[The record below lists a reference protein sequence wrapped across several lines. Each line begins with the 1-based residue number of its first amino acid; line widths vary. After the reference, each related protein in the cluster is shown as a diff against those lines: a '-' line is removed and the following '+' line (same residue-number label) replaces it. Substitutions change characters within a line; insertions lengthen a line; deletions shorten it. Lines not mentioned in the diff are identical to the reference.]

1 MSFKRYL
8 KNMLPIIL
16 MNLFC
21 ILILSLFLIYIGNS
35 IDTIVII
42 IISWLFI
49 LISYISISFYK
60 RKIYLDKLLSM
71 IEQLDEKYL
80 IAELMKNPERADD
93 RVFYKILKTTEKSM
107 LENINSILQERK
119 EYKNYIEQW
128 IHEVKTPITA
138 LKLLCE
144 NNLSDFSRSILSE
157 LEKIER
163 FTEQALYYARIEQT
177 EKDFYI
183 KEVRLSSV
191 VHKAIIDNKYLLRQN
206 NISVNADNVVDI
218 AYTDEKWIRFILN
231 QLIGNSV
238 KYHSSNPF
246 IHFCTKL
253 QDDYVQLIVSDNGI
267 GISESDLPCVF
278 KKGFTGENGRII
290 QSSTGIGLYL
300 CKQLCDKLGINLEI
314 KSNETGTTAILKF
327 QINHFIVQ
335 R

>member
-1 MSFKRYL
+1 MSFKQYL
-8 KNMLPIIL
+8 KNIIPL
-16 MNLFC
+16 ILINLSS
-21 ILILSLFLIYIGNS
+21 ILILSLFLIYTGNS

-42 IISWLFI
+42 IISWIFV
-49 LISYISISFYK
+49 LIFYIAFSFHN
-60 RKIYLDKLLSM
+60 RKIYMDKLLSM
-71 IEQLDEKYL
+71 LEQLDEKYL

-93 RVFYKILKTTEKSM
+93 QVFYRILKITEKSM
-107 LENINSILQERK
+107 LENVSFILQDRK

-144 NNLSDFSRSILSE
+144 NNLSDFSRAILSE

-183 KEVRLSSV
+183 KEVQLSSI

-246 IHFCTKL
+246 IHFSTKI
-253 QDDYVQLIVSDNGI
+253 QTNSVQLIISDNGI
-267 GISESDLPCVF
+267 GISESDLPRIF
-278 KKGFTGENGRII
+278 EKGFTGENGRII

-314 KSNETGTTAILKF
+314 KSNENGTTAMLKF

-335 R
+335 G

>member
-1 MSFKRYL
+1 MSFKQYL
-8 KNMLPIIL
+8 KNLFPIIL
-16 MNLFC
+16 INLFC
-21 ILILSLFLIYIGNS
+21 ILILSLFLIYTGNS

-42 IISWLFI
+42 ILSWLFV

-60 RKIYLDKLLSM
+60 RKLYLDKLLS
-71 IEQLDEKYL
+71 ILEQLDEKYL
-80 IAELMKNPERADD
+80 IAELIKNPERADD
-93 RVFYKILKTTEKSM
+93 QVFYRILKMTEKSM

-119 EYKNYIEQW
+119 EYKDYIEQW

-206 NISVNADNVVDI
+206 NIAVNADNVVDI

-267 GISESDLPCVF
+267 GISESDLPRVF
-278 KKGFTGENGRII
+278 EKGFTGENGRII

-314 KSNETGTTAILKF
+314 KSNKTGTTAILKF

>member
-1 MSFKRYL
+1 MSFKQYL
-8 KNMLPIIL
+8 KNLFPIIL
-16 MNLFC
+16 INLFC
-21 ILILSLFLIYIGNS
+21 ILILSLFLIYTGNS

-42 IISWLFI
+42 ILSWLFV

-60 RKIYLDKLLSM
+60 RKLYLDKLLS
-71 IEQLDEKYL
+71 ILEQLDEKYL
-80 IAELMKNPERADD
+80 IAELIKNPKRADD
-93 RVFYKILKTTEKSM
+93 QVFYRILKITEKSM

-119 EYKNYIEQW
+119 EYKDYIEQW

-206 NISVNADNVVDI
+206 NIAVNADNVVDI

-267 GISESDLPCVF
+267 GISESDLPRVF
-278 KKGFTGENGRII
+278 EKGFTGENGRII

-314 KSNETGTTAILKF
+314 KSNKTGTTAILKF

>member
-246 IHFCTKL
+246 IHFSTKS

-267 GISESDLPCVF
+267 GISESDLPRVF
-278 KKGFTGENGRII
+278 DKGFTGENGRII

-314 KSNETGTTAILKF
+314 KSNKTGTTAILKF

-335 R
+335 G